1 MSDSKQRAEYA
12 ISVKDVT
19 KVYKLYEKPIDRLK
33 ESVSS
38 THKNYHR
45 DFYALNGLSFNVKK
59 GETVGIIG
67 TNGSGKS
74 TILKIITGVLT
85 PSTGQVQVNG
95 KISALLELGA
105 GFNMDY
111 TGIENIY
118 MNGTMMGYT
127 KKEMEAK
134 LDDIL
139 DFAEIGDFVY
149 QPVKTYSSGM
159 FVRLA
164 FALAINVEP
173 EILIVDE
180 ALSVG
185 DVFFQSKC
193 YRRMEEIRQSG
204 TTILMVTHDMGSIIK
219 YCDKVV
225 LLHKGEFISQGTPG
239 HMVDLYKKILAGQ
252 MDSLRAQLE
261 QERREEELRGAE
273 GRDDE
278 GSHSSQHGTGGA
290 AVTPGGDPDAQMSD
304 FSGGMDLSGGGKP
317 LLMKDQLTIN
327 YDRTEYG
334 DGRAEIYDLGL
345 LDERGNIT
353 NLLLKGEM
361 FTIRERIRFNAEIQ
375 APIFTFTIKDKMGTE
390 LTGTNTMFE
399 GTDIKPVKPGDAY
412 TVEFTQKMTL
422 QGGEYLLSMSCTGFE
437 HGEHVVYHR
446 LYNITNVTVIS
457 NKNTVGVYDMESQ
470 VKAVKEPYRAQPEP
484 TK

>member
-1 MSDSKQRAEYA
+1 MENA
-12 ISVKDVT
+12 ITVKDVT
-19 KVYKLYEKPIDRLK
+19 KIYKLYDKPIDRLK
-33 ESVSS
+33 EALNPS
-38 THKNYHR
+38 HKEYHKK
-45 DFYALNGLSFNVKK
+45 FYALNNLSFEVKK

-85 PSTGQVQVNG
+85 PTTGEVEVNG
-95 KISALLELGA
+95 VISALLELGA

-118 MNGTMMGYT
+118 MNGTMMGFS
-127 KKEMEAK
+127 KKEMDAK
-134 LDDIL
+134 LQEIL
-139 DFAEIGDFVY
+139 DFADIGDFVY

-193 YRRMEEIRQSG
+193 YRRMEEIRHKG

-225 LLHKGEFISQGTPG
+225 LLNKGNFVAEGAPG

-252 MDSLRAQLE
+252 MEGLE
-261 QERREEELRGAE
+261 
-273 GRDDE
+273 
-278 GSHSSQHGTGGA
+278 A
-290 AVTPGGDPDAQMSD
+290 AKDVDSD
-304 FSGGMDLSGGGKP
+304 FSGETAEKEQKEKTYQLPHGK
-317 LLMKDQLTIN
+317 LMKDSLTIN
-327 YDRTEYG
+327 SNRTEYG

-345 LDERGNIT
+345 FDQRGNLT
-353 NLLLKGEM
+353 NLLLKGEE
-361 FTIRERIRFNAEIQ
+361 FTIKEKIRFAAPIQ
-375 APIFTFTIKDKMGTE
+375 SPIFTYTIKDIKGTD

-399 GTDIKPVKPGDAY
+399 GTDIKPVKAGDEY
-412 TVEFTQKMTL
+412 EVSFTQKMTL

-437 HGEHVVYHR
+437 QGEHTVYHR
-446 LYNITNVTVIS
+446 LYDVANITVIS
-457 NKNTVGVYDMESQ
+457 NKNTVGVYDMESAVQ
-470 VKAVKEPYRAQPEP
+470 AVKIERNHD
-484 TK
+484 

>member
-1 MSDSKQRAEYA
+1 MSQQAADNA
-12 ISVKDVT
+12 ITVKDVT
-19 KVYKLYEKPIDRLK
+19 KIYKLYEKPVDRLK
-33 ESVSS
+33 ESLNP
-38 THKNYHR
+38 THKEYHR
-45 DFYALNGLSFNVKK
+45 KFYALNNISFEVKK

-85 PSTGQVQVNG
+85 PTTGEVQVEG
-95 KISALLELGA
+95 TISALLELGA

-118 MNGTMMGYT
+118 MNGTMMGFSR
-127 KKEMEAK
+127 KEMEDK
-134 LDDIL
+134 LQDIL
-139 DFAEIGDFVY
+139 DFADIGDFVY

-193 YRRMEEIRQSG
+193 YRRMEEIRQKG

-219 YCDKVV
+219 YCDRVV
-225 LLHKGEFISQGTPG
+225 LLNKGDFVAEGAPG
-239 HMVDLYKKILAGQ
+239 HMVDLYKKILANQ
-252 MDSLRAQLE
+252 MDSL
-261 QERREEELRGAE
+261 EEELQE
-273 GRDDE
+273 
-278 GSHSSQHGTGGA
+278 
-290 AVTPGGDPDAQMSD
+290 MND
-304 FSGGMDLSGGGKP
+304 FSGQSEGRKEKREKGG
-317 LLMKDQLTIN
+317 LMKDKITIN
-327 YDRTEYG
+327 SNRTEYG

-345 LDERGNIT
+345 FDERGNLT

-361 FTIRERIRFNAEIQ
+361 FTIKEKIRFHTSLES
-375 APIFTFTIKDKMGTE
+375 PIFTYTIKDKKGSD
-390 LTGTNTMFE
+390 LSGTNTMFE
-399 GTDIKPVKPGDAY
+399 GTDIKPVRQGDSY
-412 TVEFTQKMTL
+412 EVSFTQKMTL

-437 HGEHVVYHR
+437 NGEHVVYHR
-446 LYNITNVTVIS
+446 LYDVANITVIS
-457 NKNTVGVYDMESQ
+457 NKNTVGVYDMESTVEAKLNPQ
-470 VKAVKEPYRAQPEP
+470 D
-484 TK
+484 

>member
-1 MSDSKQRAEYA
+1 MSKRKEEQNLA
-12 ISVKDVT
+12 IQVEDVT
-19 KVYKLYEKPIDRLK
+19 KIYRLYEKPIDRLK
-33 ESVSS
+33 ETVSV

-45 DFYALNGLSFNVKK
+45 DFYALNGISFQVKK

-85 PSTGQVQVNG
+85 PTTGTVKVDG

-111 TGIENIY
+111 TGIENVY

-127 KKEMEAK
+127 RKEMDAK
-134 LDDIL
+134 LQDIL

-193 YRRMEEIRQSG
+193 YRRMEEIRKSG

-219 YCDKVV
+219 YCDRVV
-225 LLHKGEFISQGTPG
+225 LLNKGEFIAEGKPG
-239 HMVDLYKKILAGQ
+239 RVVDMYKKILAGK
-252 MDSLRAQLE
+252 LE
-261 QERREEELRGAE
+261 ALKEELRLEEERKNADIGPE
-273 GRDDE
+273 SIE
-278 GSHSSQHGTGGA
+278 L
-290 AVTPGGDPDAQMSD
+290 SD
-304 FSGGMDLSGGGKP
+304 FSGGMDLGGSGDKET
-317 LLMKDQLTIN
+317 LMRDKLTIN
-327 YDRTEYG
+327 PDRTEYG

-345 LDERGNIT
+345 LDERGNVT

-361 FTIRERIRFNAEIQ
+361 FTIRERIRFHAALE
-375 APIFTFTIKDKMGTE
+375 APIFTYTIKDKKGTE
-390 LTGTNTMFE
+390 LTGTNTLYE
-399 GTDIKPVKPGDAY
+399 GADIKPVKAGDSY
-412 TVEFTQKMTL
+412 TVEFTQKMNL

-437 HGEHVVYHR
+437 QGEHVVYHR
-446 LYNITNVTVIS
+446 LYDVTSITVIS

-470 VKAVKEPYRAQPEP
+470 VKAVKEEGQEEEG
-484 TK
+484 

>member
-1 MSDSKQRAEYA
+1 MSKEEKSLA
-12 ISVKDVT
+12 ISVQDVT
-19 KVYKLYEKPIDRLK
+19 KVYRLYEKPIDRLK
-33 ESVSS
+33 ESMSL
-38 THKNYHR
+38 THKSYHR
-45 DFYALNGLSFNVKK
+45 DFYALNGISFTVEK
-59 GETVGIIG
+59 GQTVGIIG

-85 PSTGQVQVNG
+85 PTTGKVSVDG

-105 GFNMDY
+105 GFNSDY

-118 MNGTMMGYT
+118 MNGTMMGYSR
-127 KKEMEAK
+127 KEMDAK
-134 LDDIL
+134 LQDIL

-185 DVFFQSKC
+185 DVFFQAKC
-193 YRRMEEIRQSG
+193 YRRMEEIRRSG

-225 LLHKGEFISQGTPG
+225 LLNKGEFVAEGTAG

-252 MDSLRAQLE
+252 MDSLQAELE
-261 QERREEELRGAE
+261 KERE
-273 GRDDE
+273 GE
-278 GSHSSQHGTGGA
+278 A
-290 AVTPGGDPDAQMSD
+290 MPEVLSD
-304 FSGGMDLSGGGKP
+304 FSGEAAESRKQTGSQRG
-317 LLMKDQLTIN
+317 LMKEQITIN
-327 YDRTEYG
+327 ANRTEYG

-345 LDERGNIT
+345 LDERGNLT

-361 FTIRERIRFNAEIQ
+361 FTIRECIRFFADIE
-375 APIFTFTIKDKMGTE
+375 APIFTYTIKDKKGTD
-390 LTGTNTMFE
+390 LTGTNTLYE
-399 GTDIKPVKPGDAY
+399 GTDIKPVKRGDEY
-412 TVEFTQKMTL
+412 VVEFTQKMSL

-437 HGEHVVYHR
+437 QGEHVVYHR
-446 LYNITNVTVIS
+446 LYDVASITVIS

-470 VKAVKEPYRAQPEP
+470 VKAVK
-484 TK
+484 KS

>member
-1 MSDSKQRAEYA
+1 MLEEKKPCA

-19 KVYKLYEKPIDRLK
+19 KIYRMYEKPIDRLK
-33 ESVSS
+33 ESLSLS
-38 THKNYHR
+38 HKEYHK
-45 DFYALNGLSFNVKK
+45 DFFALNGISFEVEK
-59 GETVGIIG
+59 GQTVGIIG

-85 PSTGQVQVNG
+85 PTAGEVKVDG

-111 TGIENIY
+111 TGIENIF
-118 MNGTMMGYT
+118 MNGTMMGYSR
-127 KKEMEAK
+127 KEMEEK
-134 LDDIL
+134 LPDIL

-193 YRRMEEIRQSG
+193 YRRMEEIRRSG

-225 LLHKGEFISQGTPG
+225 LLNKGQFVAEGSAG

-252 MDSLRAQLE
+252 MEALDK
-261 QERREEELRGAE
+261 ELQKE
-273 GRDDE
+273 K
-278 GSHSSQHGTGGA
+278 
-290 AVTPGGDPDAQMSD
+290 DPEVELSD
-304 FSGGMDLSGGGKP
+304 FSGSTAKEAHPGK
-317 LLMKDQLTIN
+317 LMREQITIN
-327 YDRTEYG
+327 VNRTEYG

-345 LDERGNIT
+345 FDARGNLT

-361 FTIRERIRFNAEIQ
+361 FTIRECIRFFADIQ
-375 APIFTFTIKDKMGTE
+375 APIFTYTIKDKKGTD
-390 LTGTNTMFE
+390 LTGTNTMYE
-399 GTDIKPVKPGDAY
+399 GADIKPVKRGEEY
-412 TVEFTQKMTL
+412 QVEFTQKMTL

-437 HGEHVVYHR
+437 QGEHVVYHR
-446 LYNITNVTVIS
+446 LYDVANITVIS

-470 VKAVKEPYRAQPEP
+470 VTAVKKDGEHL
-484 TK
+484 